1 MVFKKGAVLFE
12 NAPFLKRKIIN
23 LLFKIQKKNLQI
35 VLSFSLRI
43 HFFVNMDFSFFSVGF
58 MAYEEIFS
66 TYLLQKII
74 FSSFNQIK
82 NKNY

>member
-12 NAPFLKRKIIN
+12 NATFLKRKIIN

-43 HFFVNMDFSFFSVGF
+43 HFFVNMDFSFFLLALWHMKKFFLHICYKKLFFLV
-58 MAYEEIFS
+58 S
-66 TYLLQKII
+66 TK
-74 FSSFNQIK
+74 
-82 NKNY
+82 